1 MKRERFRL
9 MDEAKRKEIIG
20 IIIDIVGKTERK
32 TLPNEKGNQT
42 RRLRLEIKEVF
53 QKKSSKMCEEDPQTF
68 YSGFDYQVEKQKTTQ
83 TRQYMS
89 RNQKALDI

>member
-1 MKRERFRL
+1 
-9 MDEAKRKEIIG
+9 
-20 IIIDIVGKTERK
+20 
-32 TLPNEKGNQT
+32 
-42 RRLRLEIKEVF
+42 
-53 QKKSSKMCEEDPQTF
+53 MCEEDPQTF